1 MQKRSDKEQVIK
13 DLHEKFAKA
22 QVAVVVEPQG
32 INVETITELRKKFRD
47 SNIEYKVVKNT
58 LARRAAKGTPAEVLE
73 DLLAGQT
80 ALVMGFEDPVTP
92 AKVLQA
98 FVKDNKAGKMSV
110 KGAVVNGNKVDAKGV
125 EELAKMPGLQELRAI
140 IAGLLTQPAQ
150 QIAVI
155 LQKPAEELARVMQ
168 AKSEKA

>member
-22 QVAVVVEPQG
+22 QVAVVVEPKG

-58 LARRAAKGTPAEVLE
+58 LARRAAKGTPAEVLG
-73 DLLAGQT
+73 DLLSGQT

-92 AKVLQA
+92 AKVLQD
-98 FVKDNKAGKMSV
+98 FVKDKADKMSV
-110 KGAVVNGNKVDAKGV
+110 KGAMVNGNKVDAKGV
-125 EELAKMPGLQELRAI
+125 EALAKMPGLQELRGI